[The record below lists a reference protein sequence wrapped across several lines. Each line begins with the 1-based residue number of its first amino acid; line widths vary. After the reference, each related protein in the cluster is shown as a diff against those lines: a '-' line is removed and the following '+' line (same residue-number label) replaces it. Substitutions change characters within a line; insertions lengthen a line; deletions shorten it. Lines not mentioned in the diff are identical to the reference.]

1 MGLLPWRLGDCIAK
15 QFYALK
21 TENARKICIYQ
32 NFVVSLLKIFETMT
46 KIKKDRR
53 NYRVHN
59 DENKRVIRKSLE
71 ELGAGRSIV
80 IDNEGE
86 IIAGNGVYEQAQKL
100 GIKTKIVETDGSE
113 LVVVKRTDLATCDDK
128 RKKLALAD
136 NAASDTSEWAYELLR
151 EDWTPDVLSD
161 FGVVLPDVEVPE
173 EMREKEKDE
182 YVEGLLNA
190 AMVQYI
196 AEYVQIFD
204 YCMKADFGSFL
215 PDGRSVGYAKLQ
227 YIKAK
232 YYGEK
237 YDGKNSYIFTPQQ
250 YFVKARNGQSYYDA
264 MKCIITGKKAGIA
277 GFRTSTDDGNL
288 NKMIGN
294 QYRLASASAAADFPP
309 MKARE
314 IFRTYYKGGRVLDPC
329 HGWGGRLVGAMLADV
344 EEYVGVD
351 PSPDAHA
358 GVSKIY
364 EAFKEYQETKVTL
377 IQKPFED
384 CDWKDGEFD
393 FALTC
398 PPYFDV
404 EKYSGEDTSTK
415 RYPKFEQWCKYFYE
429 PLIVNTM
436 NALKKD
442 GVFALIVGSQL
453 YPLADKAKEI
463 CTSHGYKIQ
472 RCDDKIFANNMHGTD
487 DEKIDSLFLI
497 SKQ

>member
-1 MGLLPWRLGDCIAK
+1 MD
-15 QFYALK
+15 
-21 TENARKICIYQ
+21 E
-32 NFVVSLLKIFETMT
+32 
-46 KIKKDRR
+46 IKFDKR
-53 NYRVHN
+53 NYRLHN
-59 DENKRVIRKSLE
+59 DENKRVIKNSLK

-86 IIAGNGVYEQAQKL
+86 IIAGNGVYEQAKKL

-113 LVVVKRTDLATCDDK
+113 LVVVKRTDLATGDDK

-136 NAASDTSEWAYELLR
+136 NAASDTSEWADELLR
-151 EDWTPDVLSD
+151 EDWTPEVLAD
-161 FGVVLPDVEVPE
+161 FGVVLPEVYLPE
-173 EMREKEKDE
+173 EMQDEEKDE
-182 YVEGLLNA
+182 HVEELLNA

-196 AEYVQIFD
+196 AEYARMVD

-232 YYGEK
+232 FYGGK
-237 YDGKNSYIFTPQQ
+237 YDGKNSYIFTPSQ
-250 YFVKARNGQSYYDA
+250 YFCKSRIGQSYYDA
-264 MKCIITGKKAGIA
+264 MQNIIAGKKIGIA
-277 GFRTSTDDGNL
+277 GFRTMTGDGNL
-288 NKMIGN
+288 NKSIGN
-294 QYRLASASAAADFPP
+294 QYRAGAAASALDFPP
-309 MKARE
+309 MKARD
-314 IFRTYYKGGRVLDPC
+314 IFRNYYKGGRVLDPC
-329 HGWGGRLVGAMLADV
+329 HGWGGRLVGALLADV
-344 EEYVGVD
+344 DEYVGVD

-364 EAFKEYQETKVTL
+364 EAFKEYQDTKVTL

-384 CDWKDGEFD
+384 CKWKNGEFD

-404 EKYSGEDTSTK
+404 EKYEGEDTSTN
-415 RYPKFEQWCKYFYE
+415 RYPKFEQWCKSFYE

-436 NALKKD
+436 NALKD
-442 GVFALIVGSQL
+442 GGVFAIVVGSQL

-463 CTSHGYKIQ
+463 CSLHGYKIE
-472 RCDDKIFANNMHGTD
+472 RCEDKIFATNMHGTD

-497 SKQ
+497 SKI

>member
-1 MGLLPWRLGDCIAK
+1 MD
-15 QFYALK
+15 
-21 TENARKICIYQ
+21 E
-32 NFVVSLLKIFETMT
+32 
-46 KIKKDRR
+46 IKFDKR
-53 NYRVHN
+53 NYRLHN
-59 DENKRVIRKSLE
+59 DENKRVINKSLK

-80 IDNEGE
+80 IDKDGE
-86 IIAGNGVYEQAQKL
+86 IIAGNGVYEQAKKL

-113 LVVVKRTDLATCDDK
+113 LVVVKRTDLATGDDK

-136 NAASDTSEWAYELLR
+136 NAASDTSEWADELLR
-151 EDWTPDVLSD
+151 EDWTPDVLAD
-161 FGVVLPDVEVPE
+161 FGVVFPDVDVPD
-173 EMREKEKDE
+173 EMQEQEKDE
-182 YVEGLLNA
+182 HVEELLNA

-196 AEYVQIFD
+196 AEYARMID

-232 YYGEK
+232 FYGGK

-250 YFVKARNGQSYYDA
+250 YFCRSRQGRSYYDV
-264 MKCIITGKKAGIA
+264 MQGIIAGKKCGIA
-277 GFRTSTDDGNL
+277 GFRTMTGDGNL
-288 NKMIGN
+288 NKSISN
-294 QYRLASASAAADFPP
+294 QYRIAGASASDFPP
-309 MKARE
+309 MKARD
-314 IFRTYYKGGRVLDPC
+314 IFRAYYNGGRVLDPC

-364 EAFKEYQETKVTL
+364 EAFSVYQETKVTL

-384 CDWKDGEFD
+384 CEWKDGEFD

-404 EKYSGEDTSTK
+404 EKYSGEDTSTN

-436 NALKKD
+436 NALKED
-442 GVFALIVGSQL
+442 GVFAIIVGSQL
-453 YPLADKAKEI
+453 YQLADKAKEI

-472 RCDDKIFANNMHGTD
+472 RSEDKIFATNMNGTD
-487 DEKIDSLFLI
+487 EEKIDSLFLI
-497 SKQ
+497 SKK

>member
-1 MGLLPWRLGDCIAK
+1 MD
-15 QFYALK
+15 
-21 TENARKICIYQ
+21 E
-32 NFVVSLLKIFETMT
+32 
-46 KIKKDRR
+46 IKFDKR
-53 NYRVHN
+53 NYRLHN
-59 DENKRVIRKSLE
+59 SENKRVIKKSLK

-100 GIKTKIVETDGSE
+100 GLKTKIVETDGNE
-113 LVVVKRTDLATCDDK
+113 LVVVKRTDLATGDDK

-136 NAASDTSEWAYELLR
+136 NAASDSSEWAEELLR
-151 EDWTPDVLSD
+151 EDWTPDVLAD
-161 FGVVLPDVEVPE
+161 FGVTLPEVEVPE
-173 EMREKEKDE
+173 DMREKEKDE
-182 YVEGLLNA
+182 HVEELLNS
-190 AMVQYI
+190 AMAQYI
-196 AEYVQIFD
+196 SEYARMVD

-232 YYGEK
+232 YYGAK

-250 YFVKARNGQSYYDA
+250 FFVPSRRGQSYYDA
-264 MKCIITGKKAGIA
+264 MCKIAQGAKAGIA
-277 GFRTSTDDGNL
+277 GFRTMTGDGNL
-288 NKMIGN
+288 NQSIGN
-294 QYRLASASAAADFPP
+294 QYRAASASAAADFPP
-309 MKARE
+309 LKARD
-314 IFRTYYKGGRVLDPC
+314 IFRQYYTGGRVLDPC

-358 GVSKIY
+358 GVGKIY

-377 IQKPFED
+377 IKKPFED
-384 CDWKDGEFD
+384 CKWEDGEFD

-404 EKYSGEDTSTK
+404 EKYNGEDTSTK
-415 RYPKFEQWCKYFYE
+415 RYPKFEQWCESFYE

-436 NALKKD
+436 NALKDD
-442 GVFALIVGSQL
+442 GIFAIIVGSQL

-463 CTSHGYKIQ
+463 CTSHGYNIQ
-472 RCDDKIFANNMHGTD
+472 RCEDKIFATNMHGTCE
-487 DEKIDSLFLI
+487 EKIDSLFLI
-497 SKQ
+497 SKK

>member
-1 MGLLPWRLGDCIAK
+1 MD
-15 QFYALK
+15 
-21 TENARKICIYQ
+21 
-32 NFVVSLLKIFETMT
+32 
-46 KIKKDRR
+46 KIKQDRR

-86 IIAGNGVYEQAQKL
+86 IIAGNGVYEQAKKL

-113 LVVVKRTDLATCDDK
+113 LVVVKRTDLATGDDK

-136 NAASDTSEWAYELLR
+136 NATSDTSEWADELLR
-151 EDWTPDVLSD
+151 EDWTPEVLAS
-161 FGVVLPDVEVPE
+161 FGVVLPEFEVPE
-173 EMREKEKDE
+173 EMCEKEKDE
-182 YVEGLLNA
+182 HVEELLND

-196 AEYVQIFD
+196 SEYARMVD

-215 PDGRSVGYAKLQ
+215 PEGLSVGYAKLQ

-232 YYGEK
+232 FYGGK
-237 YDGKNSYIFTPQQ
+237 YKCKNSYIFTPSQ
-250 YFVKARNGQSYYDA
+250 YFCKSRNGKSYYDA
-264 MKCIITGKKAGIA
+264 MQGIIEGKKAGIA
-277 GFRTSTDDGNL
+277 GFRTMTCDGNL
-288 NKMIGN
+288 NQSIGS
-294 QYRLASASAAADFPP
+294 QYRVAAAAAAADFPP
-309 MKARE
+309 MKARD
-314 IFRTYYKGGRVLDPC
+314 IFRKYYKGGRVLDPC

-358 GVSKIY
+358 GVRKIY
-364 EAFKEYQETKVTL
+364 EAFKDYQETKVTL

-384 CDWKDGEFD
+384 CEWKEGEFD

-404 EKYSGEDTSTK
+404 EKYSGEDTSTN

-436 NALKKD
+436 NALKD
-442 GVFALIVGSQL
+442 DCAFAIIVGSQL
-453 YPLADKAKEI
+453 YPLADKAKDI
-463 CTSHGYKIQ
+463 CSLHGYKIE
-472 RCDDKIFANNMHGTD
+472 RCEDKVLSSNMHETD

>member
-1 MGLLPWRLGDCIAK
+1 M
-15 QFYALK
+15 
-21 TENARKICIYQ
+21 E
-32 NFVVSLLKIFETMT
+32 E
-46 KIKKDRR
+46 IKFDKR

-59 DENKRVIRKSLE
+59 DENKRVIRKSLK

-113 LVVVKRTDLATCDDK
+113 LVVVKRTDLATGDDK
-128 RKKLALAD
+128 RKRLALAD
-136 NAASDTSEWAYELLR
+136 NAASDTSDWAEELLR
-151 EDWTPDVLSD
+151 EDWTPEVLAD

-173 EMREKEKDE
+173 EMQNQEKDE
-182 YVEGLLNA
+182 HVEELLNA

-196 AEYVQIFD
+196 SEYARMVD

-232 YYGEK
+232 YYGAK
-237 YDGKNSYIFTPQQ
+237 YDGKNSYIFTPSQ
-250 YFVKARNGQSYYDA
+250 YFCKSRQGRSYYDV
-264 MKCIITGKKAGIA
+264 MQGIIAGKNMGIA
-277 GFRTSTDDGNL
+277 GFRTMTRDGNL
-288 NKMIGN
+288 NQSIGS
-294 QYRLASASAAADFPP
+294 QYRIAASAAAAADFPP
-309 MKARE
+309 MNARD
-314 IFRTYYKGGRVLDPC
+314 IFRNYYNGGRVLDPC

-364 EAFKEYQETKVTL
+364 ESFKEYQETKVTL

-384 CDWKDGEFD
+384 CNWKDGEFD
-393 FALTC
+393 FAITC

-415 RYPKFEQWCKYFYE
+415 RYPKFEQWCKSFYE
-429 PLIVNTM
+429 TLIVNTM
-436 NALKKD
+436 NALKDD

-453 YPLADKAKEI
+453 YPLMDKAKDI
-463 CTSHGYKIQ
+463 CASHGYKIQ
-472 RCDDKIFANNMHGTD
+472 RSEDKILATNMHVTD
-487 DEKIDSLFLI
+487 EEKIDSLFLI
-497 SKQ
+497 SKK

>member
-1 MGLLPWRLGDCIAK
+1 
-15 QFYALK
+15 
-21 TENARKICIYQ
+21 
-32 NFVVSLLKIFETMT
+32 MT
-46 KIKKDRR
+46 KIKQDRR

-59 DENKRVIRKSLE
+59 DENKRVIRKSLK

-113 LVVVKRTDLATCDDK
+113 LVVVKRTDLATGDDK

-136 NAASDTSEWAYELLR
+136 NAASDSSEWAEELLR
-151 EDWTPDVLSD
+151 EDWTPEVLAD
-161 FGVVLPDVEVPE
+161 FGILLPDVEVTE
-173 EMREKEKDE
+173 EISEKEKDE
-182 YVEGLLNA
+182 HVEELLNA

-196 AEYVQIFD
+196 SEYARMVD

-232 YYGEK
+232 YYGRK
-237 YDGKNSYIFTPQQ
+237 YDGKNSYIFTPRQ
-250 YFVKARNGQSYYDA
+250 YFCKARNGKSYYDA
-264 MKCIITGKKAGIA
+264 MQGIIAGKKAGIA
-277 GFRTSTDDGNL
+277 GFRLNTGDGNL
-288 NKMIGN
+288 NRMIGS
-294 QYRLASASAAADFPP
+294 QYRVSGSVEAADFPP
-309 MKARE
+309 MKARD
-314 IFRTYYKGGRVLDPC
+314 IFRTYYNGGRVLDPC
-329 HGWGGRLVGAMLADV
+329 HGWGGRLIGAMLSDV

-358 GVSKIY
+358 GVIKIY
-364 EAFKEYQETKVTL
+364 EAFKDYQETKVTL

-404 EKYSGEDTSTK
+404 EKYSGEETSTN
-415 RYPKFEQWCKYFYE
+415 RYPKFDQWCKYFYE
-429 PLIVNTM
+429 PLIINTM
-436 NALKKD
+436 KALKDD

-453 YPLADKAKEI
+453 YPLAEKAKEI
-463 CTSHGYKIQ
+463 CASHGYKIE
-472 RCDDKIFANNMHGTD
+472 RCNYKIFATNIHGTEE
-487 DEKIDSLFLI
+487 EKIDSLFLI

>member
-1 MGLLPWRLGDCIAK
+1 M
-15 QFYALK
+15 
-21 TENARKICIYQ
+21 E
-32 NFVVSLLKIFETMT
+32 E
-46 KIKKDRR
+46 IKFDKR
-53 NYRVHN
+53 NYRLHN
-59 DENKRVIRKSLE
+59 DENKRVIKKSLK

-86 IIAGNGVYEQAQKL
+86 IIAGNGVYEQAKKL

-113 LVVVKRTDLATCDDK
+113 LVVVKRTDLATGDDK

-136 NAASDTSEWAYELLR
+136 NAASDTSEWAEELLR
-151 EDWTPDVLSD
+151 EDWTHEVLAD
-161 FGVVLPDVEVPE
+161 FGIVLPDVEVPE
-173 EMREKEKDE
+173 EISEKEKDE
-182 YVEGLLNA
+182 HVEELLNA

-196 AEYVQIFD
+196 SEYARMVD

-232 YYGEK
+232 YYGCK
-237 YDGKNSYIFTPQQ
+237 YDGKNSYIFTPNQ
-250 YFVKARNGQSYYDA
+250 YFCKSRKGQSFYDA
-264 MKCIITGKKAGIA
+264 MQDIIKGGKQGIA
-277 GFRTSTDDGNL
+277 GFRTMTCDGNL
-288 NKMIGN
+288 NRTIGN
-294 QYRLASASAAADFPP
+294 QYRVASASAAVDFPP
-309 MKARE
+309 MKARD
-314 IFRTYYKGGRVLDPC
+314 IFRKYYNGGRVLDPC

-344 EEYVGVD
+344 DEYVGVD

-364 EAFKEYQETKVTL
+364 EAFKEYQGTKVTL

-384 CDWKDGEFD
+384 CEWKDGEFD

-404 EKYSGEDTSTK
+404 EKYSGEDTSTN

-436 NALKKD
+436 NALKDD
-442 GVFALIVGSQL
+442 GVFAIIVGSQL
-453 YPLADKAKEI
+453 YPLAEKAKEI
-463 CTSHGYKIQ
+463 CASHGYKIE
-472 RCDDKIFANNMHGTD
+472 RCEDKILASNMHGT
-487 DEKIDSLFLI
+487 EEERIDSLFLI

>member
-1 MGLLPWRLGDCIAK
+1 
-15 QFYALK
+15 
-21 TENARKICIYQ
+21 
-32 NFVVSLLKIFETMT
+32 MT
-46 KIKKDRR
+46 KIKQDRR

-59 DENKRVIRKSLE
+59 DENKRVIRKSLK

-113 LVVVKRTDLATCDDK
+113 LVVVKRTDLATEDDK

-136 NAASDTSEWAYELLR
+136 NAASDTSEWADELLR
-151 EDWTPDVLSD
+151 EDWTPEVLAD
-161 FGVVLPDVEVPE
+161 FGVVLPEVNMPE
-173 EMREKEKDE
+173 DMARKEKDE
-182 YVEGLLNA
+182 HVEELLNE
-190 AMVQYI
+190 AMRQYVG
-196 AEYVQIFD
+196 EFLQMVD

-232 YYGEK
+232 YYGARYE
-237 YDGKNSYIFTPQQ
+237 GKNSYIFTPQQ
-250 YFVKARNGQSYYDA
+250 YFCKSRNGESYYDA
-264 MKCIITGKKAGIA
+264 MQKIAEGAKAGIA
-277 GFRTSTDDGNL
+277 GFRTMTDDGNL
-288 NKMIGN
+288 NRSIGN
-294 QYRLASASAAADFPP
+294 YYRVAASAAGAADFPP
-309 MKARE
+309 MKARD
-314 IFRTYYKGGRVLDPC
+314 IFRNYYKGGRVLDPC

-351 PSPDAHA
+351 PSPDAHV

-364 EAFKEYQETKVTL
+364 EAFKEYQDTKVTL
-377 IQKPFED
+377 IKKPFED
-384 CDWKDGEFD
+384 CEWKNGEFD
-393 FALTC
+393 FAITC

-404 EKYSGEDTSTK
+404 EKYSGEDTSTN
-415 RYPKFEQWCKYFYE
+415 RYPKFEQWCGSFYT

-436 NALKKD
+436 NALKDD

-472 RCDDKIFANNMHGTD
+472 RCEDKILATNMHGTD
-487 DEKIDSLFLI
+487 EEKIDSLFLI
-497 SKQ
+497 SKK

>member
-1 MGLLPWRLGDCIAK
+1 M
-15 QFYALK
+15 Q
-21 TENARKICIYQ
+21 E
-32 NFVVSLLKIFETMT
+32 
-46 KIKKDRR
+46 IKFDKR
-53 NYRVHN
+53 NYRKHN
-59 DENKRVIRKSLE
+59 DENKRVIKKSLK

-100 GIKTKIVETDGSE
+100 GIKTKIVETDGRE
-113 LVVVKRTDLATCDDK
+113 LVVVKRTDLATGDDK

-136 NAASDTSEWAYELLR
+136 NAASDTSEWADELLR
-151 EDWTPDVLSD
+151 EDWAPEVLAD
-161 FGVVLPDVEVPE
+161 FGVVLPEVEMPYD
-173 EMREKEKDE
+173 MRREEKDE
-182 YVEGLLNA
+182 HVEELLNA

-196 AEYVQIFD
+196 AEYVRMFD
-204 YCMKADFGSFL
+204 YCMNADFGSFL

-232 YYGEK
+232 YYGAK
-237 YDGKNSYIFTPQQ
+237 YDCKNSYIFTPRQ
-250 YFVKARNGQSYYDA
+250 YFVNVRSGKSYYEA
-264 MKCIITGKKAGIA
+264 MKDIIAGKKVGIA
-277 GFRTSTDDGNL
+277 GFRTATYDGNL
-288 NKMIGN
+288 NRMIGN
-294 QYRLASASAAADFPP
+294 QYRVVAAAAADFPP
-309 MKARE
+309 MKARD

-358 GVSKIY
+358 GVIKIY
-364 EAFKEYQETKVTL
+364 EAFKEYQDTNITL

-384 CDWKDGEFD
+384 CEWKDGEFD

-404 EKYSGEDTSTK
+404 EKYSGEDTSSN
-415 RYPKFEQWCKYFYE
+415 RYPKFEQWCNSFYE

-436 NALKKD
+436 NALKED

-463 CTSHGYKIQ
+463 CASHGYKIQ
-472 RCDDKIFANNMHGTD
+472 SCDNKILGNNMHGTD
-487 DEKIDSLFLI
+487 EEKIDSLFLI
-497 SKQ
+497 SKL